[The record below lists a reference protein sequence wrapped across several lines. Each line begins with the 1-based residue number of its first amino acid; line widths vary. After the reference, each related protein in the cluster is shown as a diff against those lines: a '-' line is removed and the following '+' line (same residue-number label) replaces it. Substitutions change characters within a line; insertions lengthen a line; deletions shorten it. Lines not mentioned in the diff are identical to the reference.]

1 MRKIQRRTV
10 LRSASFAALIA
21 VGSLT
26 TNNAGWAQ
34 IASQSSGK
42 ASLGG
47 EASWTA
53 ASLPPSA
60 PLNTAIFPLAEVK
73 RGLRGVAYTVFEGVV
88 PEPME
93 VEILGVL
100 RDSLGPGQDMIL
112 GRLRGEKAE
121 YTGVVAGMS
130 GSPVYVDGKLL
141 GSLSYRIGQFSK
153 EAICGITPIE
163 QMLEVRES
171 TIRQYGAVS
180 EMTVREMVAGALQ
193 HSSAQVALAVSG
205 IAGPDGGTAEK
216 PVGTVWFAWGLKDGE
231 TRAQRYQLD
240 GNRSEVRAQAVHIA
254 LQGVVNFL
262 NNRTETA

>member
-1 MRKIQRRTV
+1 MDK
-10 LRSASFAALIA
+10 LA
-21 VGSLT
+21 V
-26 TNNAGWAQ
+26 Q
-34 IASQSSGK
+34 V
-42 ASLGG
+42 GG
-47 EASWTA
+47 LLKSHGLMLATA
-53 ASLPPSA
+53 ESC
-60 PLNTAIFPLAEVK
+60 T
-73 RGLRGVAYTVFEGVV
+73 GGGVAQAITE
-88 PEPME
+88 
-93 VEILGVL
+93 
-100 RDSLGPGQDMIL
+100 
-112 GRLRGEKAE
+112 
-121 YTGVVAGMS
+121 VAGS
-130 GSPVYVDGKLL
+130 SAWFERGFVTYSN
-141 GSLSYRIGQFSK
+141 QSK
-153 EAICGITPIE
+153 Q